1 VANPLPLPPIVSGA
15 IYKHAS
21 LCQQR
26 ASELHSTNVVGTAT
40 STGPGSIWVPLT
52 KTLSAGQPITARQIN
67 TGSDSNIK
75 VAGLICAEAA
85 VLSSGAGTFTF
96 SASSA
101 LTVLNAEPAC
111 AESTDFTAE
120 TLNCLYGVL
129 PVNPGNQIAADTT
142 RSRHDGTGVVAR
154 PRENTIAFSSPY
166 IQAVSRNFA
175 PYPFTSSYRLC
186 AGETLP
192 VAFPS
197 DSSGIVY

>member
-1 VANPLPLPPIVSGA
+1 M
-15 IYKHAS
+15 
-21 LCQQR
+21 
-26 ASELHSTNVVGTAT
+26 
-40 STGPGSIWVPLT
+40 
-52 KTLSAGQPITARQIN
+52 
-67 TGSDSNIK
+67 
-75 VAGLICAEAA
+75 
-85 VLSSGAGTFTF
+85 LSSGAGTFTF

-166 IQAVSRNFA
+166 IRAVSRNFA
-175 PYPFTSSYRLC
+175 PYPLPAAIGYVPGKPYLWLFRLIFR
-186 AGETLP
+186 A
-192 VAFPS
+192 
-197 DSSGIVY
+197 